1 MRLVDP
7 LHLTQSLGIPVCAIG
22 MILERESPIRRANDF
37 RRCILGDFEAFVVG
51 AHFQITTAPLKHIL
65 AILSAK
71 LFNISK
77 LFRVRRFQAPSFHCS
92 YGE

>member
-1 MRLVDP
+1 
-7 LHLTQSLGIPVCAIG
+7 
-22 MILERESPIRRANDF
+22 
-37 RRCILGDFEAFVVG
+37 VG
-51 AHFQITTAPLKHIL
+51 AHFQITTDPLKHIL